1 MINKNF
7 PLALKTALLLL
18 VFSFLLGQSATPG
31 ASSVTTTIEDFS
43 FTKTDDSIVSLYA
56 FSGKPVILEW
66 GASWCSVCKENQ
78 ETMDELY
85 ALYSDS
91 VHFISL
97 SYGGSGDSLSDVAR
111 MKNDGSYPWTFG
123 LDHTNV
129 ASTHQVRNGH
139 LWILDSSFNLVKEW
153 GKSIVQASAIQDE
166 LNPLLS
172 PEEQQPTI
180 QDDDSLLPFDNIFFV
195 GFVIVAVLGIAGIA
209 FLRIYSRLQKSSK
222 ID

>member
-7 PLALKTALLLL
+7 QLALKTTLLLL
-18 VFSFLLGQSATPG
+18 AFSFSLSQSVAPG

-66 GASWCSVCKENQ
+66 GASWCGVCKDNQ
-78 ETMDELY
+78 ETMGELY
-85 ALYSDS
+85 ALYGDS

-97 SYGGSGDSLSDVAR
+97 SYGGSGDSLSDVSR
-111 MKNDGSYPWTFG
+111 MKNDGSYTWTFG

-129 ASTHQVRNGH
+129 ASTHQVRNGF

-153 GKSIVQASAIQDE
+153 RYSIVQASAIQNE
-166 LNPLLS
+166 VNPLLT
-172 PEEQQPTI
+172 PEEQQSVI
-180 QDDDSLLPFDNIFFV
+180 QDDDSILPFDNIFFV
-195 GFVIVAVLGIAGIA
+195 GFIIVAVLGIAGVF

-222 ID
+222 IE